1 MSCCTKKE
9 NKKCCCQKTAIAKLG
24 HKVKPLALQ
33 AMNAKKEF
41 YDWNIENNYKN
52 KKWTVINF
60 YPADFTFVCPT
71 EIKAISK
78 LANEFTKANAEV
90 LVASVDSLFVHK
102 KWVETELG
110 SINIPMLSDSDHKVS
125 KYFNIYSSTKG
136 LAWRGT
142 YIISPEGVLY
152 VSYATFATVGRS
164 AKEILRLLHA
174 AQASDRGEM
183 PPCEWQ
189 PGQKT
194 LPKAK

>member
-1 MSCCTKKE
+1 MSHCIKKE
-9 NKKCCCQKTAIAKLG
+9 NKNSCCSKIAIAKLG
-24 HKVKPLALQ
+24 HKVKPLSLK
-33 AMNAKKEF
+33 AMNTKKEF
-41 YDWNIENNYKN
+41 YDWNIEDNYKN
-52 KKWTVINF
+52 NKWTVINF

-71 EIKAISK
+71 EIKGISN
-78 LANEFTKANAEV
+78 LANEFKKANAEV
-90 LVASVDSLFVHK
+90 LVASVDSLFAHK
-102 KWVETELG
+102 KWVESELG

-152 VSYATFATVGRS
+152 VSYSTFAEVGRS

-174 AQASDRGEM
+174 AQVSHRGEL

-189 PGQKT
+189 PGQQT
-194 LPKAK
+194 LKRG